1 MVEENSVS
9 SNISVPS
16 NLVSGFAGYQDEAL
30 LWLHHNTGSTIDGY
44 AALDQRERNMA
55 QQFGMSLWRLVVP
68 ALEREMSARGMAF
81 VPMDSKLPT
90 APNS

>member
-1 MVEENSVS
+1 MSTSNAVS
-9 SNISVPS
+9 K
-16 NLVSGFAGYQDEAL
+16 NLESGFADYENDAL

-44 AALDQRERNMA
+44 AVLDQRERNMA
-55 QQFGMSLWRLVVP
+55 QQFGMPLWRLVVP

-81 VPMDSKLPT
+81 VPMDSKLAT